1 MRGTYAVTGRAELGS
16 TAFGAGD
23 GAGEASD
30 VTGDGG
36 TAGAAEG
43 IEAAA
48 SAATGFAL
56 SKV

>member
-1 MRGTYAVTGRAELGS
+1 MELAS
-16 TAFGAGD
+16 ATLGAGD

-43 IEAAA
+43 SEAVA